1 MFIQIQDT
9 PNPSTLKFILGIEI
23 LPTGQSMS
31 FKESNDCKASNL
43 AEQLLNINGIESIF
57 FSNDF
62 ISITKSTVLEW
73 HELKTII
80 VATIVDY
87 ITAGL
92 PILQIENVRVNNNVS
107 TASVSDQDIVKQI
120 IEVINEKI
128 RPNVAQ
134 DGGDVQFHSYEN
146 GVVYLTMHG
155 ACAGCPSATV
165 TLKDGI
171 ENMLQYYIPEVIRVE
186 QI

>member
-1 MFIQIQDT
+1 MV
-9 PNPSTLKFILGIEI
+9 LKVF
-23 LPTGQSMS
+23 
-31 FKESNDCKASNL
+31 
-43 AEQLLNINGIESIF
+43 F

-120 IEVINEKI
+120 IEVINEK
-128 RPNVAQ
+128 N
-134 DGGDVQFHSYEN
+134 
-146 GVVYLTMHG
+146 
-155 ACAGCPSATV
+155 
-165 TLKDGI
+165 
-171 ENMLQYYIPEVIRVE
+171 
-186 QI
+186 